1 MMKKTDTLP
10 LLTFLVVTLSLV
22 GCGGAQQ
29 DYGGFS
35 RSINGDIGSGYNNS
49 IANNY
54 GGNRE
59 GGTTAVSRG
68 SYAKIEGSFQLK
80 DVKGDPFDFEQ
91 NAVVVTLKKSDGGKV
106 DIPAFYDGNN
116 NWKVRYTP
124 MGTGKISVEKV
135 KHNNEIAHEERLEP
149 KDWTVSGEPEAGFV
163 RIDKGDKSR
172 FIFDNGSRYYPLG
185 HNVAW
190 KSNNQ
195 PDVPEILKKMG
206 SSGENWA
213 RIWMNH
219 WDGKN
224 LDWSADKAKKI
235 APGQID
241 LDTAKKWDSIV
252 EAAGKSS
259 IYFQLTLQH
268 HGQFSSQK
276 GYKYSNNNN
285 ANWEDNPW
293 NVKNGGFLQNPEDF
307 FTDIKARKLTK
318 RKLYYIMARWGYSP
332 NILAWEL
339 FNEVEGTDAGSGK
352 QWQDIAMW
360 HREMSLF
367 LRQFDGYHHLITT
380 SARPGVPADSPI
392 WETVDYTQTHIYPS
406 DILSSLLTQPT
417 TEIGKKLE
425 KPHFIGEFGE
435 SNLSD
440 TEGHVLHKGLWAS
453 IMNSPTGSAMYWDWD
468 AVEKGNRYGEFQQV
482 RNFLDASSLPNQGDL
497 VSAQLPMESSQ
508 KADLRFAPG
517 EGWTT
522 AKQNE
527 FVVSSSGVVSGIQS
541 FPSFLQGAA
550 HREMTP
556 KPLTLQVSY
565 ASAGKVEVKI
575 GQVSAVGGTVVV
587 KCAGK
592 ETTKEFTKDTTAEEK
607 ALTLDVPAGAQTIT
621 IENPGKDWVVIRQI
635 VLVNYAPAL
644 ADYARIGKEYAA
656 AWLYHRGNLDSK
668 GEVASTT
675 GRINLMGLKK
685 GKYKATWWDV
695 TGGKSIDNADLT
707 VDKEKEALW
716 LSTPPIARDV
726 ALYVVREGRTDSKK
740 KGKNSENARGAG
752 RDKQGAK

>member
-1 MMKKTDTLP
+1 MKKSTIFP
-10 LLTFLVVTLSLV
+10 FIASLTVALIA
-22 GCGGAQQ
+22 GCGGGQQ

-35 RSINGDIGSGYNNS
+35 RSTGGDIGSGYGNS

-54 GGNRE
+54 GGSRE
-59 GGTTAVSRG
+59 GESTAAGRG

-80 DVKGDPFDFEQ
+80 DVKSDPFDFEHT
-91 NAVVVTLKKSDGGKV
+91 AVVVTLKKSDGGKV
-106 DIPAFYDGNN
+106 DVPAFYDGANT
-116 NWKVRYTP
+116 WKVRYTP
-124 MGTGKISVEKV
+124 MSAGKITVEKV
-135 KHNNEIAHEERLEP
+135 KLNNEVAREEKLEP
-149 KDWTVSGEPEAGFV
+149 KEWTVSGEPEAGFV

-172 FIFDNGSRYYPLG
+172 FVFDSGSRYYPVG
-185 HNVAW
+185 HNLAW
-190 KSNNQ
+190 KSN
-195 PDVPEILKKMG
+195 DMAELPEILKKMG
-206 SSGENWA
+206 SSGENWS

-224 LDWSADKAKKI
+224 LDWNADKAKKI

-241 LDTAKKWDSIV
+241 LDIAKKWDGIV
-252 EAAGKSS
+252 DAAGKSKV
-259 IYFQLTLQH
+259 YFQLTLQH
-268 HGQFSSQK
+268 HGQYSSQK

-318 RKLYYIMARWGYSP
+318 RKLYYIVARWGYSP
-332 NILAWEL
+332 SILAWEL

-360 HREMSLF
+360 HREMALF

-392 WETVDYTQTHIYPS
+392 WDTVDYVQTHIYPS
-406 DILSSLLTQPT
+406 DILSSPLTQSVA
-417 TEIGKKLE
+417 EGGKKQE
-425 KPHFIGEFGE
+425 KPSFIGEFGE
-435 SNLSD
+435 SNLQD
-440 TEGHVLHKGLWAS
+440 VEGRVLHKGLWAS
-453 IMNSPTGSAMYWDWD
+453 VMNNATGSAMYWDW
-468 AVEKGNRYGEFQQV
+468 AEVEKGNRYSEFQ
-482 RNFLDASSLPNQGDL
+482 RLRDFLDSSALPNQGDL
-497 VSAQLPMESSQ
+497 VSAQLPLESSQ

-517 EGWTT
+517 EGWAT

-527 FVVSSSGVVSGIQS
+527 FVVGGSGVTGIQT
-541 FPSFLQGAA
+541 FPSFLQGVA

-565 ASAGKVEVKI
+565 ASAGKIEVKI
-575 GQVSAVGGTVVV
+575 GQVSTAGGAVVI

-592 ETTKEFTKDTTAEEK
+592 EATKEFTKDSKTEDKT
-607 ALTLDVPAGAQTIT
+607 LTLDVPAGAQTIT
-621 IENPGKDWVVIRQI
+621 IENTGKDWVVIRQI
-635 VLVNYAPAL
+635 ALANYASAL

-685 GKYKATWWDV
+685 GKYRATWWDIE
-695 TGGKSIDNADLT
+695 GGKSIDNADLA
-707 VDKEKEALW
+707 VDKEKEPLW
-716 LSTPPIARDV
+716 LSTPPITRDV

-740 KGKNSENARGAG
+740 RGKNSENARGAG
-752 RDKQGAK
+752 RNKQGAK